1 MIYVMIHI
9 FFDNLS
15 IMYPPSYFVNF
26 LLVLW
31 AINKDIAQYFYPYV
45 YATSVLGIMYS
56 TLFLCFEKA
65 QDFHSYFFLN
75 SSVNNIQDEWKTWF
89 LLSVML
95 YKTLL
100 IYSFP
105 YNMNKTAMLY
115 SINFALFYVSCMLI
129 YIYRL

>member
-1 MIYVMIHI
+1 
-9 FFDNLS
+9 
-15 IMYPPSYFVNF
+15 MYPPSFFVNF

-115 SINFALFYVSCMLI
+115 SINFSLFYVSCMLI